1 MINGSLDFGL
11 KDKVAIVAGGGAVGQ
26 EIGNGRAASIL
37 LADAG
42 AKVLVA
48 DKDEILAKNTF
59 QMIKDRGGEAN
70 YICSDLTKSVQCKK
84 VVDFAISNWGRL
96 DILDNNIG
104 IASKL
109 SVVDETEENWDYVM
123 DVNLKPMFLMSKY
136 AIPEMIRSGDGGS
149 IVNISSIS
157 ATRPKGLTT
166 YSASKGAVLSLS
178 QAMAVDHGVDGIRVN
193 CILPGPV
200 YTPMVYT
207 PGMTKERRSQ
217 RQDASLIQIEG
228 DGWDI
233 GKAVVYLC
241 SNWARYITGH
251 LLVVDGGCSL
261 SAKPRG

>member
-11 KDKVAIVAGGGAVGQ
+11 KDKVAIIAGGGAVGQ

-59 QMIKDRGGEAN
+59 QMIKDRGGEAK
-70 YICSDLTKSVQCKK
+70 YISGDLTKSEQCKK
-84 VVDFAISNWGRL
+84 VVDYAISNWGRL

-136 AIPEMIRSGDGGS
+136 AIP
-149 IVNISSIS
+149 
-157 ATRPKGLTT
+157 
-166 YSASKGAVLSLS
+166 
-178 QAMAVDHGVDGIRVN
+178 
-193 CILPGPV
+193 
-200 YTPMVYT
+200 
-207 PGMTKERRSQ
+207 
-217 RQDASLIQIEG
+217 
-228 DGWDI
+228 
-233 GKAVVYLC
+233 
-241 SNWARYITGH
+241 
-251 LLVVDGGCSL
+251 
-261 SAKPRG
+261 

>member
-11 KDKVAIVAGGGAVGQ
+11 KDKVAIIAGGGAVGQ

-59 QMIKDRGGEAN
+59 QMIKDRGGEAK
-70 YICSDLTKSVQCKK
+70 YISGDLTKSEQCKK
-84 VVDFAISNWGRL
+84 VVDYAISNWGRL

-136 AIPEMIRSGDGGS
+136 A
-149 IVNISSIS
+149 
-157 ATRPKGLTT
+157 
-166 YSASKGAVLSLS
+166 
-178 QAMAVDHGVDGIRVN
+178 
-193 CILPGPV
+193 LP
-200 YTPMVYT
+200 
-207 PGMTKERRSQ
+207 
-217 RQDASLIQIEG
+217 
-228 DGWDI
+228 
-233 GKAVVYLC
+233 
-241 SNWARYITGH
+241 
-251 LLVVDGGCSL
+251 
-261 SAKPRG
+261 